1 MRNKVFLFAALSVLL
16 LSSRAF
22 SQISLFEKPINYA
35 VTADVLWLA
44 DGDYG
49 FELASTLSA
58 RSSWAVRFGYTKHR
72 EGQGGPGDAYHD
84 GKGRWYLGFRW
95 RAYYPARAPH
105 LLFISLGWDNR
116 PQDNL
121 VTPLVDAGVT
131 LNLKPLTVT
140 ALYSVGYE
148 IYVRSRSSW
157 SSRWVH
163 GPEIRAGFCF

>member
-1 MRNKVFLFAALSVLL
+1 MKKIALVSVLLSVLFYAPQ
-16 LSSRAF
+16 AF
-22 SQISLFEKPINYA
+22 SQVSLFEKPIDYA
-35 VTADVLWLA
+35 VTADLLWLA

-95 RAYYPARAPH
+95 RIYYPARAPH
-105 LLFISLGWDNR
+105 LVFVSTGWDNR

-121 VTPLVDAGVT
+121 VTPVIEAGTT
-131 LNLKPLTVT
+131 LNFKPLTIT
-140 ALYSVGYE
+140 ALYSLGYE

-163 GPEIRAGFCF
+163 GPEIRAGICF